1 MKDYIEVKVVEAA
14 PMSRGEYNAYRGWK
28 IPSDENPADEL
39 NAPPKMVYRSTVR
52 TALSEELLQ
61 GSQRKEQSL
70 LRTVFIGRNTGSAG
84 GLHRDFTGV
93 CQTGRNVLRKGSIG
107 LDVQVN
113 QKAPERI

>member
-1 MKDYIEVKVVEAA
+1 MGLTAT
-14 PMSRGEYNAYRGWK
+14 SREIGG
-28 IPSDENPADEL
+28 ILL